1 MKTKVYYQTNK
12 STCGIAALKSFLYF
26 YSKGKIDDIEED
38 VFHKDYSLLE
48 LKNIASKYG
57 IITEGIELLNKDIA
71 NIPKYSIVILNNYNS
86 LHYVF
91 YLYTKKEVHIIDP
104 NIGKM
109 ILSIAEFLSMLS
121 PYILIYKN
129 KNFIYEYKKNK
140 KKNCIL
146 LTLEIIQS
154 LPLIL
159 LFISFSSDGYI
170 SFSLLIIY
178 WFIYFIKRIILL
190 LMMKRFDNVIE
201 DKIKNNDIK
210 DINMIKNIYLYK
222 KHHFSY
228 ISNIYNFILVKFIF
242 IIFTLLLPYGFILT
256 IGYLLTLFI
265 DYLSYRA
272 LNKSI
277 YKINNNQILKK
288 DNYDKYKILNGL
300 TNNYAIKKE
309 IFKVISIFTFLI
321 VVIIYSLNIN
331 INISLITGIIVT
343 SLYLISNNDFYLIN
357 NEYKEY
363 SIYKTIFNNLK

>member
-12 STCGIAALKSFLYF
+12 CTCGIASLKSFLYF
-26 YSKGKIDDIEED
+26 HSKGKIDDIEED
-38 VFHKDYSLLE
+38 VFHKEYSLLD
-48 LKNIASKYG
+48 LKNIAFKYG
-57 IITEGIELLNKDIA
+57 IICEGIELLNKDIA
-71 NIPKYSIVILNNYNS
+71 SIPKYSIVILNNNNS

-91 YLYTKKEVHIIDP
+91 YLYTNKKVHIIDP
-104 NIGKM
+104 SIGK
-109 ILSIAEFLSMLS
+109 ISLSIDDFLSMLTNYVFIYKDKAYIYES
-121 PYILIYKN
+121 KKKKDINYIL
-129 KNFIYEYKKNK
+129 
-140 KKNCIL
+140 L
-146 LTLEIIQS
+146 SLEIIQS

-178 WFIYFIKRIILL
+178 WLIYFIKRIILL
-190 LMMKRFDNVIE
+190 LMMKRFDTIIE
-201 DKIKNNDIK
+201 DKIKNNNIK

-228 ISNIYNFILVKFIF
+228 ISNIYNFILIKFIF

-256 IGYLLTLFI
+256 IGYLLTLLI

-277 YKINNNQILKK
+277 YKINNEQILKD
-288 DNYDKYKILNGL
+288 DNYDKYKLLNEL
-300 TNNYAIKKE
+300 TNEYAIKKE
-309 IFKVISIFTFLI
+309 IFKVISIFIFLVI
-321 VVIIYSLNIN
+321 VIIYSININ
-331 INISLITGIIVT
+331 VNISLITGIIVT

-357 NEYKEY
+357 NDYKEY